1 MMLGEDAR
9 RALDWVRDWV
19 GSEALQSV
27 VRLYDGRI
35 PEGLDLAGRLA
46 WLSEFSDRWNF
57 RQGKER
63 NLVESLDFSE
73 PAASVIFESAEELG
87 LRGSDRPQGAEFDH
101 VVILGGLARACVSRP
116 REAARLIEADGVEA
130 GHLVALGGFRPLK
143 GGEEEL
149 VRDFLGVNATDE
161 YEAMDAGVRSAFG
174 LGASASAEGE
184 RSEQLGASW
193 EIRAY
198 EPESAL
204 PVHVVA
210 APSSDP
216 GVRRANTADTYEWL
230 ASRSGWIEPGSS
242 MLIVTTNIYRPYQ
255 QADAIR
261 MLTLPYGIE
270 VEVFGGLPGASDPRL
285 LKDFRPHDYLQEIRS
300 TIASMS
306 RLRAAIEQRPADG

>member
-1 MMLGEDAR
+1 MRSEDAR
-9 RALDWVRDWV
+9 LALDWVGDWV
-19 GSEALQSV
+19 GSEALESV

-35 PEGLDLAGRLA
+35 PEGLDLAGSLA
-46 WLSEFSDRWNF
+46 WLTEFSDRWNF

-73 PAASVIFESAEELG
+73 PAASVIFEAAEELG

-116 REAARLIEADGVEA
+116 REAARLLGEGGVEA
-130 GHLVALGGFRPLK
+130 GHLVALGGFRLLK

-149 VRDFLGVNATDE
+149 VRDFLGVDVIDE

-174 LGASASAEGE
+174 LGESASVEGE

-193 EIRAY
+193 EVRTY
-198 EPESAL
+198 ERDAAL

-210 APSSDP
+210 APSSEP
-216 GVRRANTADTYEWL
+216 GARRANTADTYEWL
-230 ASRSGWIEPGSS
+230 ASRSGWIEPESS

-261 MLTLPYGIE
+261 MLTLPHGIE

-285 LKDFRPHDYLQEIRS
+285 SKDFRPHDYLQEIRS

-306 RLRAAIEQRPADG
+306 RLRAAIEERTAGG